1 MSNIPPYQ
9 MGSPDMQPPRK
20 PGTPGWVW
28 GVVALGA
35 IIFCCGGGA
44 AVLVP
49 VFAQAKQ
56 AAQARVSL
64 NNAKQVFLSFS
75 MYMNDNDERFPPF
88 DKGFEVGPALHPY
101 MKNPEFEAKARQYD
115 WNTALS
121 GIDFRTIEN
130 KPSVWIFTT
139 NEQPTFLKVGVAFA
153 DYHAKLVRRTEL
165 DSVRAVKP
173 IISKTKK

>member
-1 MSNIPPYQ
+1 MSNIPSYQ

-28 GVVALGA
+28 GIIAVAVTCM
-35 IIFCCGGGA
+35 CCPILA
-44 AVLVP
+44 AVLFP

-56 AAQARVSL
+56 AAQATVSL
-64 NNAKQVFLSFS
+64 TNAKQVSLSFS
-75 MYMNDNDERFPPF
+75 MYMSDNDEKFPSF
-88 DKGFEVGPALHPY
+88 DKGFEVGPALRPY
-101 MKNPEFEAKARQYD
+101 MKNSEMEAKATQYD
-115 WNTALS
+115 WNTSLS

-139 NEQPTFLKVGVAFA
+139 NQPTTFLKVGVAFA
-153 DYHAKLVRRTEL
+153 DFHAKLVRRTEL
-165 DSVRAVKP
+165 DSVKAVEP